1 MNQILYSGK
10 TNENSNKKIIITL
23 VILLVIILVVLA
35 LIPKLAGDKILAN
48 VYIGDVA
55 VGSMTKDEATTTLQ
69 EKINQY
75 ANRNVT
81 LILGKKEYQVSASE
95 MGFCTKETPT
105 EMVDKVYGY
114 GRNGNIVTNAVDTF
128 QGYFGKLDGT
138 EITYMFNGE
147 KLDGVLDSLSDS
159 GDESLAKDDS
169 FEISGDVI

>member
-105 EMVDKVYGY
+105 EMVDKVYDY
-114 GRNGNIVTNAVDTF
+114 ANDEAKRKYLAKKDIEFTNAKKDGEPYYTQIDF
-128 QGYFGKLDGT
+128 LDY
-138 EITYMFNGE
+138 E
-147 KLDGVLDSLSDS
+147 
-159 GDESLAKDDS
+159 DS
-169 FEISGDVI
+169 FFNEEYLPLE